1 MFILLVSCVYYGRLV
16 LNILTLCLF
25 YDLNNLLLLRGL
37 INRLSSCHI
46 HRLSKSLTR
55 FGSGDVLW
63 LELLF
68 FRVRNFVLLFLCL
81 FLRHNLRHDIIKAF
95 FPLSHVL
102 VPVSVSLRTSHY
114 ESLLVDLH
122 SIKLRFG
129 LIQKRLRLW
138 NFIYS
143 DRDS

>member
-16 LNILTLCLF
+16 LNILSFCLF
-25 YDLNNLLLLRGL
+25 YDLNNLLLLRGF
-37 INRLSSCHI
+37 INRLSGCHI

-68 FRVRNFVLLFLCL
+68 FRVLNFVLLFLCL
-81 FLRHNLRHDIIKAF
+81 FLRHNLRHDIIEAF
-95 FPLSHVL
+95 FPLSHIL
-102 VPVSVSLRTSHY
+102 VPVSTSLRTSHN
-114 ESLLVDLH
+114 ESLLADLH
-122 SIKLRFG
+122 SIELRLG
-129 LIQKRLRLW
+129 LIQRCLRLRNLI
-138 NFIYS
+138 NS